1 MFKWFWTISSLGA
14 PEVTDLSIL
23 KISVPNNITAI
34 LLELISSSQTSRFMG
49 KLKKSHSLAIS
60 KSKNPQP
67 ASCVAILDECQIYL
81 GSEGSEEDSLG
92 GGPPRYRYK
101 PRRPPPWYIWNR
113 YTRGILLLEHAPG
126 APSGSKAPPCV
137 STISWV

>member
-49 KLKKSHSLAIS
+49 KLWAPGKLDALLKYSAQKKSLAR
-60 KSKNPQP
+60 NQQ
-67 ASCVAILDECQIYL
+67 VE
-81 GSEGSEEDSLG
+81 
-92 GGPPRYRYK
+92 K
-101 PRRPPPWYIWNR
+101 P
-113 YTRGILLLEHAPG
+113 TT
-126 APSGSKAPPCV
+126 S
-137 STISWV
+137 